1 MKRKM
6 TTLLALAVSLCATAQ
21 QQTYNITGTAIGHDG
36 TKVMLVS
43 EDKSPIDSTVVAD
56 GKFQLTGPLTVQM
69 AMVKMG
75 GTSEA
80 IILHEKPIQMTFQ
93 RVKSERRGK
102 AIEVPEIKVLDDKEH
117 DLLKDI
123 NDMQM
128 FEMMTMMAIAF
139 SKDEQGETMR
149 DSLAQMWMGIK
160 ERNKAL
166 QDSIARNCPDN
177 YVAAFVMNQFMSKD
191 HSYADLK
198 PIYDQLSDRVKASA
212 IGQNLTE
219 TMEKLS
225 SIGVGSIAP
234 DFTLPAPNG
243 TEISLSSLRG
253 KVVLI
258 DFWASWCGPCLREAP
273 NVRKVYQKYHEKGF
287 EVLGVSLDEA
297 SKREAWLSAID
308 KHQLTWQ
315 QGSTLKGWQCPV
327 AKLYNVTAIPAM
339 FLLDREGR
347 IVATNARGE
356 KLEEEVA
363 KLCE

>member
-1 MKRKM
+1 M

-128 FEMMTMMAIAF
+128 FEMRTNRAKRCA
-139 SKDEQGETMR
+139 T
-149 DSLAQMWMGIK
+149 A
-160 ERNKAL
+160 
-166 QDSIARNCPDN
+166 
-177 YVAAFVMNQFMSKD
+177 
-191 HSYADLK
+191 
-198 PIYDQLSDRVKASA
+198 
-212 IGQNLTE
+212 
-219 TMEKLS
+219 
-225 SIGVGSIAP
+225 
-234 DFTLPAPNG
+234 
-243 TEISLSSLRG
+243 SLRCG
-253 KVVLI
+253 
-258 DFWASWCGPCLREAP
+258 WASRNAT
-273 NVRKVYQKYHEKGF
+273 RRYRT
-287 EVLGVSLDEA
+287 A
-297 SKREAWLSAID
+297 SRGIVPTT
-308 KHQLTWQ
+308 TWRH
-315 QGSTLKGWQCPV
+315 S
-327 AKLYNVTAIPAM
+327 
-339 FLLDREGR
+339 
-347 IVATNARGE
+347 
-356 KLEEEVA
+356 
-363 KLCE
+363 